1 MELIY
6 AIAAEPIA
14 LGQLVRPLVSEAPDE
29 SADEEPL
36 RVVPVD
42 LNDPSSIAGVIGFA
56 MNDARI
62 GQKVRV
68 LASLTTARLFGYG
81 L

>member
-14 LGQLVRPLVSEAPDE
+14 LGQLVRPLVSEAP
-29 SADEEPL
+29 L
-36 RVVPVD
+36 R
-42 LNDPSSIAGVIGFA
+42 A
-56 MNDARI
+56 
-62 GQKVRV
+62 

>member
-36 RVVPVD
+36 R
-42 LNDPSSIAGVIGFA
+42 A
-56 MNDARI
+56 
-62 GQKVRV
+62 
-68 LASLTTARLFGYG
+68 LASLTTARLFGHG